1 MLRAPSPS
9 GVDHAAPRAR
19 TCRPSS
25 TRVAVLYN
33 VDFGEISIAD
43 DPGHAARADVAHVA
57 AEIAEALADDTHD
70 VVLVPV
76 AADLCDM
83 RDRLV
88 ELAPDCVFNLCE
100 SVARDARLES
110 AVALV
115 LDLMGVAYTGSSP
128 EALARSLY
136 KDRVKSVLVA
146 AGIPTPNACVMSR
159 AVDPFPCSFPVIV
172 KPVREDGSAGISAAS
187 VVHCEEELRAR
198 VQHVLSTFGQPCIVE
213 EFVHGRELNVALMG
227 YPTARVLP
235 LSEIDFGALP
245 PDQPRIVSY
254 EAKWSPGSAADLG
267 TRPVL
272 HPELPAGLAAKVRRA
287 AQDAFRAVGL
297 RDYGRVDVRL
307 SASGIPYVIDVNPN
321 CDLSRSAGL
330 ARAAAA
336 VGIDYHAL
344 VRLLVRYAL
353 KRRRT
358 KSKTQPR
365 ALKLNR
371 A

>member
-1 MLRAPSPS
+1 MTR
-9 GVDHAAPRAR
+9 
-19 TCRPSS
+19 

-33 VDFGEISIAD
+33 VDFGEASLAD
-43 DPGHAARADVAHVA
+43 DPGQAARADVAHVA
-57 AEIAEALADDTHD
+57 ADVAEALADESHD

-88 ELAPDCVFNLCE
+88 ELGADCVFNLCE

-128 EALARSLY
+128 EALSRALY
-136 KDRVKSVLVA
+136 KDRMKSVLA
-146 AGIPTPNACVMSR
+146 SAGIPTPASCVMSR
-159 AVDPFPCSFPVIV
+159 PADPCAVPFPAIV
-172 KPVREDGSAGISAAS
+172 KPVREDGSAGIAAAS
-187 VVHCEEELRAR
+187 VVTCEAELHAR
-198 VQHVLSTFGQPCIVE
+198 VEHVVAAFGQPCIVE
-213 EFVHGRELNVALMG
+213 EFIAGRELNVALVG
-227 YPTARVLP
+227 HPTARVLP
-235 LSEIDFGALP
+235 LSEIDFGELP
-245 PDQPRIVSY
+245 AGVPRIVSY
-254 EAKWSPGSAADLG
+254 EAKWSPGSLADLG

-272 HPELPAGLAAKVRRA
+272 HPELPPAHAAKVRRA

-307 SASGIPYVIDVNPN
+307 SADGVPFVIDVNPN
-321 CDLSRSAGL
+321 CDLSPLAGL

-336 VGIDYHAL
+336 VGIDYDAL
-344 VRLLVRYAL
+344 VRLIVRYAL
-353 KRRRT
+353 KRRR
-358 KSKTQPR
+358 SKQRTQGTR
-365 ALKLNR
+365 ALKSSP

>member
-1 MLRAPSPS
+1 MMR
-9 GVDHAAPRAR
+9 
-19 TCRPSS
+19 

-33 VDFGEISIAD
+33 VDFGDASAD
-43 DPGHAARADVAHVA
+43 DPGHEARADVAHVA
-57 AEIAEALADDTHD
+57 AQLADALADAHD

-115 LDLMGVAYTGSSP
+115 LELMGVAYTGSSP
-128 EALARSLY
+128 EALARALY
-136 KDRVKSVLVA
+136 KDRVKAVLAA
-146 AGIPTPNACVMSR
+146 AGIPTPRACVMSR
-159 AVDPFPCSFPVIV
+159 PDDPFDVPFPAIV
-172 KPVREDGSAGISAAS
+172 KPVREDGSAGIAAAS
-187 VVHCEEELRAR
+187 VVASEQELRAR
-198 VQHVLSTFGQPCIVE
+198 VDVVTREFNQPCIVE
-213 EFVHGRELNVALMG
+213 EFVQGRELNVALLG
-227 YPTARVLP
+227 YPVARVLP
-235 LSEIDFGALP
+235 LSEIDFGALDP
-245 PDQPRIVSY
+245 AAPRIVSY

-272 HPELPAGLAAKVRRA
+272 HPELLPQIAARVRKV

-307 SASGIPYVIDVNPN
+307 AASGVPYVIDVNPN
-321 CDLSRSAGL
+321 CDLSPTAGL
-330 ARAAAA
+330 ARSAAA

-344 VRLLVRYAL
+344 VRLVVRYAQ
-353 KRRRT
+353 KRKKSRQRGTLAAKVRR
-358 KSKTQPR
+358 
-365 ALKLNR
+365 A
-371 A
+371 